1 MADRRSEA
9 VRALARTL
17 GYEFRDPSLLER
29 ALTHPSVGEGAAHD
43 AAGRPILD
51 NQRLEFFG
59 DRVLGLLVAE
69 RLMQDFPQA
78 DEGEM
83 SSRLHGLV
91 DRAACARVGEAA
103 GVGPALRMSP
113 GESKQGGR
121 RRDGI
126 LADAMEAILAAIY
139 FDGGLDAARTAFDHL
154 WRHELEN
161 PSSRSLSNP
170 KSSLQEWSLRVGRG
184 LPAYRVVERTGSDHA
199 PTFRVEVTISGT
211 DALTATGRS
220 RQEAEKAAALAL
232 MKREGVI

>member
-9 VRALARTL
+9 VGALVRTL
-17 GYEFRDPSLLER
+17 GYDFRDPSLLER
-29 ALTHPSVGEGAAHD
+29 ALTHPSVGEGASRD
-43 AAGRPILD
+43 AVGRPILD

-59 DRVLGLLVAE
+59 DRVLGLLVSE
-69 RLMQDFPQA
+69 RLMRDFPHA

-91 DRAACARVGEAA
+91 DKAACARVAETA

-126 LADAMEAILAAIY
+126 LADAMEAILAAVY
-139 FDGGLDAARTAFDHL
+139 FDGGLDVARQVFERL
-154 WRHELEN
+154 WKDELAN

-170 KSSLQEWSLRVGRG
+170 KSVLQEWSLKVGRG

-232 MKREGVI
+232 LKREGVI

>member
-1 MADRRSEA
+1 MADRRAEA

-29 ALTHPSVGEGAAHD
+29 ALTHPSVGEGAALD
-43 AAGRPILD
+43 AQGRPILD

-69 RLMQDFPQA
+69 RLMRDFPQA
-78 DEGEM
+78 NEGEM

-91 DRAACARVGEAA
+91 DKTACARVGEAA
-103 GVGPALRMSP
+103 GLGAALRMSA

-126 LADAMEAILAAIY
+126 LADAMEAVLAAVY
-139 FDGGLDAARTAFDHL
+139 FDGGLDGARAVFERL
-154 WRHELEN
+154 WKDELAS

-170 KSSLQEWSLRVGRG
+170 KSSLQEWSLKVGRG
-184 LPAYRVVERTGSDHA
+184 LPAYRIVERTGSDHA
-199 PTFRVEVTISGT
+199 PTFRVEVQIGGT
-211 DALTATGRS
+211 DALTAEGRS

>member
-1 MADRRSEA
+1 MGDRRSEA
-9 VRALARTL
+9 VRALTQAL
-17 GYEFRDPSLLER
+17 GHAFRDPSLLER

-43 AAGRPILD
+43 AVGRPILD

-69 RLMQDFPQA
+69 CLMRDYPQA
-78 DEGEM
+78 NEGEM

-91 DRAACARVGEAA
+91 DKAACARVAEAA

-126 LADAMEAILAAIY
+126 LADAVEAILAAVY
-139 FDGGLDAARTAFDHL
+139 FDGGIDAARAVFERL
-154 WRHELEN
+154 WKAELAN

-170 KSSLQEWSLRVGRG
+170 KSALQEWSLKVGRG

-211 DALTATGRS
+211 DTLTAEGRS

-232 MKREGVI
+232 MQREGVI

>member
-1 MADRRSEA
+1 MGDRRSEA
-9 VRALARTL
+9 VRALTRAL
-17 GYEFRDPSLLER
+17 GHEFGDPSLLER

-43 AAGRPILD
+43 AVGRPILD

-69 RLMQDFPQA
+69 RLMRDYPQA
-78 DEGEM
+78 NEGEM

-91 DRAACARVGEAA
+91 DKTACARVGEAA

-126 LADAMEAILAAIY
+126 LADAVEAILAAVY
-139 FDGGLDAARTAFDHL
+139 FDGGIEAARAVFERL
-154 WRHELEN
+154 WKAELAN

-170 KSSLQEWSLRVGRG
+170 KSALQEWSLKVGRG

-199 PTFRVEVTISGT
+199 PTFRVEVMISGT
-211 DALTATGRS
+211 DSLTAEGRS

-232 MKREGVI
+232 MQREGVI

>member
-1 MADRRSEA
+1 MTDRRSEA
-9 VRALARTL
+9 VQALTRTL
-17 GYEFRDPSLLER
+17 GHAFRDPSLLER

-43 AAGRPILD
+43 AVGRPILD

-69 RLMQDFPQA
+69 RLMRDCPQA
-78 DEGEM
+78 NEGEM

-91 DRAACARVGEAA
+91 DRSACARVGEAA
-103 GVGPALRMSP
+103 GVGPALRMSA

-126 LADAMEAILAAIY
+126 LADAVEAILAAVY
-139 FDGGLDAARTAFDHL
+139 FDGGIDAARAVFERL
-154 WRHELEN
+154 WKAELAN
-161 PSSRSLSNP
+161 PSSRSHSNP
-170 KSSLQEWSLRVGRG
+170 KSALQEWSLKVGRG
-184 LPAYRVVERTGSDHA
+184 LPAYRVVDRTGSDHA

-211 DALTATGRS
+211 DGLTAEGRS

-232 MKREGVI
+232 MQREGVI